1 MSITFS
7 PRAGE
12 RDYYAPMR
20 ACATVNAVVLGLALA
35 GLSFTACSSGQ
46 TPPPSPSGA
55 STSAPAESSAASPG
69 AATTGTPAPK
79 DAPSGSAAAG
89 GPPKSEITNEPSG
102 GVVMNNA
109 ATAGDAGATDRVQGI
124 TDVLKANRDKFRAC
138 FDTFSKTH
146 KGQNGSVYLVLK
158 LKPDGAVSEASSNA
172 TKSTLHDGD
181 LEACMIGEAKKLTYP
196 KSPVGKETTFT
207 YPFDFKAK

>member
-1 MSITFS
+1 MAITFS

-12 RDYYAPMR
+12 RDYYARMR
-20 ACATVNAVVLGLALA
+20 ACATFNAVVLGVALA
-35 GLSFTACSSGQ
+35 ALSFSACSSGQ
-46 TPPPSPSGA
+46 TPPPASSGA
-55 STSAPAESSAASPG
+55 STSAPTESSASP
-69 AATTGTPAPK
+69 AADTSAAPAPQ
-79 DAPSGSAAAG
+79 ATPSGSAAAG
-89 GPPKSEITNEPSG
+89 PPKRDITNEPSG

-109 ATAGDAGATDRVQGI
+109 ATAGDAGATDRVQAI

-138 FDTFSKTH
+138 FDVYSKSH

-158 LKPDGAVSEASSNA
+158 LKPDGAVLEASTNA
-172 TKSTLHDGD
+172 TKSTLHDGE
-181 LEACMIGEAKKLTYP
+181 LEACMLGEARKLAYP

>member
-1 MSITFS
+1 
-7 PRAGE
+7 
-12 RDYYAPMR
+12 MR
-20 ACATVNAVVLGLALA
+20 ACATANAIFLGLALA
-35 GLSFTACSSGQ
+35 ALSFSACSSGQ
-46 TPPPSPSGA
+46 TPSPSPSGA
-55 STSAPAESSAASPG
+55 STSAPGESTATPG
-69 AATTGTPAPK
+69 AATTGATAPQ
-79 DAPSGSAAAG
+79 ATPSGSAAAG
-89 GPPKSEITNEPSG
+89 PPKSDIVNEPNG

-109 ATAGDAGATDRVQGI
+109 TTSGDAGSTDRVQAI
-124 TDVLKANRDKFRAC
+124 SDVLKTNRDKFRAC
-138 FDTFSKTH
+138 FDTYSKSH

-158 LKPDGAVSEASSNA
+158 LKPDGGIIEVGPNA